1 MHKNGNYHCE
11 SGVMKETR
19 QQNLELVPPKIGE
32 DGSYYDCVV
41 CDDGGELLCCDIC
54 PNVYHL
60 WCLNPA
66 LEHVPLGEW
75 RCSNCKESNP
85 SVYADDKIEQDV
97 KISKMGKAT
106 IAPLNGDGVDEACV
120 SRKEE
125 TCSELEH
132 LKVYRRNRFKMQAR
146 KEEDDV
152 KKNKSEANEARN
164 LLAEEVTG
172 SLPNLS
178 NMNTTTSKLD
188 KPTGKKDKGEIM
200 HLDLLA
206 DVCTNSPFKNI
217 CETSA
222 IQKASGTN
230 TQSPNMHK
238 KSAQIKLSRFAM
250 ETKIKEHNKEED
262 IWLFEE
268 ELDSL
273 WIGVRRHGE
282 SSWET
287 ILNDPTLKFSCIR
300 TPTSLAKRW
309 IVEKQKILSEMNQ
322 MLPPLSKKRPA
333 QDPDTSKDE

>member
-1 MHKNGNYHCE
+1 ME
-11 SGVMKETR
+11 ETG
-19 QQNLELVPPKIGE
+19 QQNLEDPQLEVVPPKIGE

-41 CDDGGELLCCDIC
+41 CENGGDLLCCDIC

-60 WCLNPA
+60 WCLTPP

-75 RCSNCKESNP
+75 QCSNCKESNP
-85 SVYADDKIEQDV
+85 SVYADDKV
-97 KISKMGKAT
+97 
-106 IAPLNGDGVDEACV
+106 
-120 SRKEE
+120 
-125 TCSELEH
+125 
-132 LKVYRRNRFKMQAR
+132 
-146 KEEDDV
+146 
-152 KKNKSEANEARN
+152 
-164 LLAEEVTG
+164 LAEEVTG

-178 NMNTTTSKLD
+178 SMNTTTSKHDNTCDD